1 MIRLLCR
8 VKTEIVLPVLRMVLA
23 WLWERSGP
31 PHSHTGPHWIV
42 SLVQLPL
49 MLHPFTSEPS
59 PQDHGRYLFRC
70 IRAKSQYRKEVTVI
84 KLQTLAFGIH
94 CLLLLWWST
103 FCFFLLPSGY
113 EWLEGSH
120 PTALSNV
127 SRHCVG
133 GARFRQYPWSK
144 KKVKPINIFV
154 FFLIWITLCIV

>member
-1 MIRLLCR
+1 MQS
-8 VKTEIVLPVLRMVLA
+8 ED
-23 WLWERSGP
+23 WNRSPCPENGSSLVMRTKWASSQ
-31 PHSHTGPHWIV
+31 SHRPRWIV

-49 MLHPFTSEPS
+49 MLHPLTSEPS

-70 IRAKSQYRKEVTVI
+70 IGTKSQYRNEGTVI